1 MTEKSQGTLSL
12 QEEEG
17 EKNCHKGI
25 WEGSSK
31 KVTQLIAQLK
41 CLYTNACSAGN
52 KQEEKEAMM
61 P

>member
-1 MTEKSQGTLSL
+1 MNKSLHAQICLR
-12 QEEEG
+12 
-17 EKNCHKGI
+17 GI